1 MTVQTAPPG
10 ERIAA
15 AKLQHHVIYVEDLQ
29 KSKDFYMRLFDL
41 QFSALNHPDSSAA
54 MRLSHQ
60 EMHFFSFGFYH
71 HDICLVK
78 HHKLKMDN
86 GSMLHF
92 SLVARDVSA
101 FDAIR
106 RRASEMGVSAREGR
120 LIASAKDLSRSARLL
135 PPGPEP
141 TLDRNHR
148 GAGQMTAVAFVPPN
162 VLAADSCRASPAC
175 SSANG
180 FVNWCWRRRRSPA
193 AASRTRP
200 KTTASSSP
208 R

>member
-1 MTVQTAPPG
+1 MTVQTHP
-10 ERIAA
+10 IVVK
-15 AKLQHHVIYVEDLQ
+15 KLQHHVFYVDDLAR
-29 KSKDFYMRLFDL
+29 SKDFYIRLLDL

-92 SLVARDVSA
+92 ALTTPDAAA

-106 RRASEMGVSAREGR
+106 SRAESMGLAILEGR
-120 LIASAKDLSRSARLL
+120 LIASAKPPSGGRALCLQDPDKHWIEILL
-135 PPGPEP
+135 E
-141 TLDRNHR
+141 
-148 GAGQMTAVAFVPPN
+148 
-162 VLAADSCRASPAC
+162 
-175 SSANG
+175 
-180 FVNWCWRRRRSPA
+180 
-193 AASRTRP
+193 TRQ
-200 KTTASSSP
+200 
-208 R
+208 